1 MNAAHSDSEIKDG
14 QGEVCWYPPAPQR
27 GVEVLPVG
35 GVAQLRPL
43 LLQELD
49 LLPES
54 VSVLFQKTL
63 LDLVPREVCLVQLHY
78 LYVDDTPGECVGVHH
93 GEVVVSEV
101 NLLQPRLRPH
111 NTDNAL

>member
-1 MNAAHSDSEIKDG
+1 MHQVREL
-14 QGEVCWYPPAPQR
+14 QYFLLGEVEGLSR
-27 GVEVLPVG
+27 HLPDG
-35 GVAQLRPL
+35 GIEANVQTFQLAVRQSNDSL
-43 LLQELD
+43 Y

-54 VSVLFQKTL
+54 VSVLFQYIL
-63 LDLVPREVCLVQLHY
+63 LDLAPREVCLVQLHY

>member
-1 MNAAHSDSEIKDG
+1 MHQVREL
-14 QGEVCWYPPAPQR
+14 QYFLLGEVEGLSR
-27 GVEVLPVG
+27 HLPDG
-35 GVAQLRPL
+35 GIEANVQTFQLAVR
-43 LLQELD
+43 QSNDSLD

-54 VSVLFQKTL
+54 VSVLFQYIL
-63 LDLVPREVCLVQLHY
+63 LDLAPREVCLVQLHY
-78 LYVDDTPGECVGVHH
+78 LYVDDTSSECVGVHH